1 MREILFRGKRKGK
14 KGNWVEGYY
23 VLDESGQIKEKPIT
37 FIYHLNTHPCGFDV
51 VPCEVIPETIGQYTG
66 LCDKNGKKIFEGDII
81 HSFYANCKI
90 NEYVEKVVFRD
101 GSFKAENVEG
111 GFFAKIAGQG
121 SPKHLPNDTSVY
133 MIECEVI
140 GNIHDNPELLK
151 GGAE

>member
-1 MREILFRGKRKGK
+1 MREIRFRGKRKDNGE
-14 KGNWVEGYY
+14 WVEGYY
-23 VLDESGQIKEKPIT
+23 ENFNSDLHY
-37 FIYHLNTHPCGFDV
+37 IYTGFAETDV
-51 VPCEVIPETIGQYTG
+51 DSIYPDCFKVIPETVREYTG
-66 LCDKNGKKIFEGDII
+66 LCDKNGNMIFEGDII

-90 NEYVEKVVFRD
+90 NEHIEKVVFCD
-101 GSFKAENVEG
+101 GSFKAESAKG
-111 GFFAKIAGQG
+111 GFFAKISGQG